1 MSFAKLTRNALV
13 ALALVSMVFVP
24 AAMMSAEA
32 QLTYGSQYSQFG
44 PGTYTSQYPYSG
56 NIYGQQYGQQ
66 CPAGYYF
73 NSYSRQCVPAQQQ
86 PYSSGMQQS
95 CPYGQYFDQYRQQC
109 VPQMMTQG
117 YGY

>member
-1 MSFAKLTRNALV
+1 MTRKVLV
-13 ALALVSMVFVP
+13 ALALVSMLFVP

-32 QLTYGSQYSQFG
+32 QLTYGSQYSQLG
-44 PGTYTSQYPYSG
+44 SGIYSSQYPYSG
-56 NIYGQQYGQQ
+56 SIYGQQ

-73 NSYSRQCVPAQQQ
+73 DSYSRQCVPAQQQ
-86 PYSSGMQQS
+86 PYSYGMQQS

-109 VPQMMTQG
+109 VPRMMTQG